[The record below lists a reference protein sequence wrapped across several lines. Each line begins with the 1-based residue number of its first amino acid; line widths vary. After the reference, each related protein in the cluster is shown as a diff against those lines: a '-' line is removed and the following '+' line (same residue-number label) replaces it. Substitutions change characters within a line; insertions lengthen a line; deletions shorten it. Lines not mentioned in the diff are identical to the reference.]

1 MFKYLDKNLKCNY
14 HTHIKRCRHAD
25 GCVEDYIAEAIK
37 EGYKEI
43 AISDHM
49 PHPGKY
55 LGDNYRME
63 YADLKDYF
71 NEVREAQQKFGD
83 VISIKTSLECEYFRD
98 YGWFYKELREN
109 FKVDFLILG
118 VHFYPYKDNWLHNS
132 SVKMDLDHLK
142 AYVDYV
148 VDSIKSGYFDYLA
161 HPDLFGVAYKDW
173 DVHTIDASREILK
186 AVEEMKIPI
195 EININGTRRAK
206 VNYNNGVRYQY
217 PIKEFWELSKEY
229 NVKRIIG
236 IDAHNPKDLK
246 DYKIGQKFAIEVG
259 IDIVN

>member
-1 MFKYLDKNLKCNY
+1 MFENLKSNY

-25 GCVEDYIAEAIK
+25 GCVEDYVVEAIK

-63 YADLKDYF
+63 YEDLKDYF
-71 NEVREAQQKFGD
+71 DEIKKAQEKYGD
-83 VISIKTSLECEYFRD
+83 VITIKSSLECEYFRD
-98 YGWFYKELREN
+98 YGWFYKELRE
-109 FKVDFLILG
+109 KYEVDFLILG
-118 VHFYPYKDNWLHNS
+118 VHFYPYKDKWLHNS
-132 SVKMDLDHLK
+132 SVEMDLDHLN
-142 AYVDYV
+142 AYIDYV
-148 VDSIKSGYFDYLA
+148 IESIKSGYFDYLA

-173 DVHTIDASREILK
+173 DEHTIDASKRILK
-186 AVEEMKIPI
+186 AVEEVNIPI
-195 EININGTRRAK
+195 EINVNGTRRSK
-206 VNYNNGVRYQY
+206 VIYNNGVRYKY

-229 NVKRIIG
+229 KVKRIIG

-246 DYKIGQKFAIEVG
+246 DFHIGVNFADNINLPIIYKL
-259 IDIVN
+259 